1 MKVEVRFFGQLID
14 KLGLAVYQLEVS
26 AQKFEDVRDD
36 LEQAFPALK
45 SMSYQLA
52 QNNAIIE
59 GETVRKVPYMFFH
72 PFLEDEKE

>member
-59 GETVRKVPYMFFH
+59 GETALDQSAIYVFP
-72 PFLEDEKE
+72 PFSGG

>member
-59 GETVRKVPYMFFH
+59 GETVLDQSAIYVFP
-72 PFLEDEKE
+72 PFSGG

>member
-14 KLGLAVYQLEVS
+14 KLGIAVYQLEVS
-26 AQKFEDVRDD
+26 EQKFEDVRDD

-52 QNNAIIE
+52 QNNAIIK
-59 GETVRKVPYMFFH
+59 GETALDQSAIYVFP
-72 PFLEDEKE
+72 PFSGG